1 MSLIVRDLCVKLG
14 RRDVL
19 TGINLTAR
27 AGEVTAII
35 GPNGSGKTTLMR
47 AITGELSS
55 TGRLTLNG
63 RDMRGTAASL
73 MATMRA
79 VLAQSTPLSFPF
91 TVAEVVRLGAEAGG
105 ARNTGSAIEQSLARV
120 DLAGYGGRLFQQ
132 LSGGEQQRVHLAR
145 VLAQAG
151 PAVGTDGPRWLLLD
165 EPVSSLDIGHQLM
178 VMRLARSF
186 AAEGGGVIAVLHDL
200 NLTAAHVNHVLLL
213 HGGRVA
219 AFGTPGEVLTAPR
232 LNKGLRVRTS
242 GAAAVAGH
250 DGGPCSLTLS
260 RWGAPNINGR
270 AGAPSGLLVI
280 ASAGSP

>member
-1 MSLIVRDLCVKLG
+1 MTLTVRDLSVRLG

-19 TGINLTAR
+19 TGIDLTAR
-27 AGEVTAII
+27 EGEVTAII

-47 AITGELSS
+47 AITGELPS
-55 TGRLTLNG
+55 TGGLALNG
-63 RDMRGTAASL
+63 RDIRSTPPPL

-105 ARNTGSAIEQSLARV
+105 TTNAAAIIERSLARV

-151 PAVGTDGPRWLLLD
+151 SAVGPDGPRWLLLD

-178 VMRLARSF
+178 VMRLARAF
-186 AAEGGGVIAVLHDL
+186 AAEGGGVVAVLHDL
-200 NLTAAHVNHVLLL
+200 NLTAAHADRVLLL
-213 HGGRVA
+213 QDGQVTA
-219 AFGTPGEVLTAPR
+219 QGTPAEVLTPARLTVVYGCDLQVHPLPPR
-232 LNKGLRVRTS
+232 GMIVLAREE
-242 GAAAVAGH
+242 AEA
-250 DGGPCSLTLS
+250 
-260 RWGAPNINGR
+260 
-270 AGAPSGLLVI
+270 
-280 ASAGSP
+280 